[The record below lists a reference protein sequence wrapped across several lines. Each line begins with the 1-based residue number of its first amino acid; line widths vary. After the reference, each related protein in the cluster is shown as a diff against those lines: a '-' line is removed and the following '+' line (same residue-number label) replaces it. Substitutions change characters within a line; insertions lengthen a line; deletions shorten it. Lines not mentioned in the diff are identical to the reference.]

1 MELSKDGVDA
11 DASVI
16 GCAIDSVLPI
26 STATSCQQQDSEA
39 VDVDTLQ
46 RKIDVLEAEFLG
58 AWQILEFLSTEYLAM
73 WERLETVELLLYQ
86 QQATI
91 ARLVGTYGDKVADE
105 KQSAD
110 MSTVSEAKSA
120 ISHLHNGP
128 NLSHVKEEE
137 DDDDDDDKF
146 AAKVEAQLRSLESS
160 EQHPYSITPVDRSRQ
175 TSRLSADEAFY
186 RSLNSAH
193 RDSPSVMSES
203 DNELRMIWESSS
215 AAQQFRR
222 DSVRPSEE
230 PVGHVFSAQDY
241 CHYRQGNTSS
251 QNAWHQSK
259 KAKPPDEPEEDT
271 QTEDDEWT
279 WRTNVNMA
287 AGSSSDCASQIR
299 EIERVSRK
307 LKRDSQRLQ
316 ELRER
321 LVQSSSVPQR
331 VTQRDSAESGTDL
344 HEQLRLAFLESARQ
358 KSVRLEQRRQL
369 QQPKANSLSYP
380 SSSQQ
385 PSIYCGSS
393 TAAAAPVHIDPLHLG
408 RSNSSDNVSPSF
420 SSYLRTPIEKQ
431 AGHDDTRTS
440 NPTSPLGQRSKS
452 AQKSPTL
459 QNRTPTIKTR
469 SASEEIT
476 ANCSANFLTTASTR
490 SPNKVS
496 TASRGRRSQQ
506 GLSPTKVNRISSMR
520 SDSGVSSL
528 SGNWSSMD
536 PERSPVSPSQLLA
549 LAVHHSS
556 TQQQVDSAPP
566 PPAPADDQIIR
577 PSSRMMYEQPAVS
590 PSTRSRPQPSQI
602 QPHLTTETWN
612 VQGSICSVA
621 TEAYSAASRVEPYPD
636 TIHHSYEALGG
647 NRVRRNPSTP
657 RTLSRNDSTWMET
670 EIDNPFLPT
679 TLDDDWYS
687 PRGVVHPQ
695 NAPQHQYRSNTP
707 SPAPGSLP
715 EGHFVPEPANVAN
728 QQQQQQQQ
736 FLYPTVTFEPCRE
749 EIDRN
754 FEPSNFI
761 QQPKSAGC
769 SPRQRRRLHSSP
781 TSSLASQRYQQ
792 QDLVDQLQQQPN
804 QRLEH
809 QLSSPGRLVQTSTQ
823 AEQLSSSSSI
833 DYYELYYQTPSSL
846 AQQQQQPSQQEQ
858 NHNSYDCQEGVYLFR
873 NPLPNYEE
881 QSSYDSSR
889 RIGQDGELTSRGL
902 SSSPLPAY
910 TTSGQ
915 VIVSQCGYISIA
927 ASSAPPRALSPGKQP
942 RSSPRKK
949 IRTAVNQL
957 VPYFNRPKLKNRSI
971 SLPGVD
977 AMQEM
982 DGQHLSHSASG
993 STGHFSKSDE
1003 GNGKRFSFSR
1013 TSSLPGLKKGKK
1025 MMKQLT
1031 NMIGGRRGSTD
1042 GKRPESLHCLPQQ
1055 NDDWLMTPRRPLR
1068 ALDVVGNHSGDHSS
1082 RAFVSYCNEGF
1093 DSGNDWDD
1101 DATGQVATGSGAS
1114 RAWDNSHT
1122 ASIPGTEPSHLARR
1136 PSGPSYGEFA
1146 ASRALGR
1153 YRRLA
1158 AAEAAATT
1166 VPSPAPMALPD
1177 VAIVSSSGMQSENRR
1192 RERPPSISDDDASV
1206 SLSLNLDLCRP
1217 SGEEQPEIK
1226 EQKDCDNEEI
1236 FFPKVAI
1243 KGSPKR
1249 SEECAAADDSPKHAV
1264 AVQPC
1269 PQSMDYL
1276 EPDQFRPTGNIESVP
1291 SSPRPLANVNRTA
1304 PRWQSTEDSI
1314 DVDDEW
1320 YRYGMLQ
1327 LEEMERRAES
1337 GGTDLLAEAA
1347 RQYNQQTTYDNQM
1360 QAVLS
1365 ELQSRVPVYPAL
1377 EGDSIVNGIRSS
1389 GEDANYLPPAEATWD
1404 YATPVVYETAMT
1416 AEPPCMVEE
1425 ENDDWASYTSSPN
1438 RAGIAVQ
1445 ESAVESKQVSVKAHE
1460 EDDEDDDYSSGETSG
1475 PDTPRDQSFDDDN
1488 EGGNELFYHYE
1499 DDNKEPE
1506 YCEATRHTGDAAI
1519 EPTTS
1524 AVAGSYPNNRH
1535 SISGSRGSDIFPSSG
1550 NILSAAGSTAS
1561 NIASSVFSF
1570 FTSTTAL
1577 KDGNEEASEPQQPY
1591 GTDVYYASANNIAAA
1606 GMSPVMT
1613 TRTTVESPSLTV
1625 EVNLSYIQDGEDNM
1639 DPMDVEQQ
1647 KILKSTTKGSAA
1659 RWKLVKTLRDKKAET
1674 ASVGARPSPTT
1685 APSPTN
1691 IEANGSG
1698 GAGGRGSRTNG
1709 LPGDNPFYS
1718 NIDSM
1723 PDIRPRRKS
1732 IPLVSELTMAATKRN
1747 AGLTSVLP
1755 RATLNDE
1762 ELKMH
1767 VYKKTLQ
1774 GLIYPISS
1782 TTPHNFQ
1789 PWTASSPT
1797 YCYECE
1803 GLLWGIARQ
1812 GVRCT
1817 ECGVKCHEKCKDLL
1831 NADCLQRAAEKSSK
1845 HGAED
1850 KTQIIITAMKE
1861 RMKQRERNKPEIFE
1875 LIRVIFNVDPDTH
1888 IDSIEQA
1895 ESAVLEGTANW
1906 SAKIAVTVICAQ
1918 GLIAK
1923 DKSGTSDP
1931 YVTVQVGKVK
1941 KRTRTMPQ
1949 ELNPIWNERF
1959 YFECHNSSDRIKV
1972 RVWDED
1978 NDFKS
1983 KMRQKFTRESDD
1995 FLGQTIIEVRTLSG
2009 EMDVWYNLEKRTD
2022 KSAVSGAIRLHIS
2035 VEIKGEE
2042 KVAPYHVQYTCLHE
2056 NLFHYLSEQVH
2067 NGGVK
2072 LPAAKG
2078 DDSWKI
2084 YFDEPSQELVEEFA
2098 MRYGIEPIYQA
2109 MTNFHCLS
2117 TKYLCPG
2124 VPAVMSTLLANINA
2138 FYAHTTASTA
2148 VSASDRFAA
2157 SNFGKEKFVKL
2168 LDQLHNSLRIDLS
2181 MYRNNFPASS
2191 QEKLM
2196 DLKSTVDLL
2205 TSITFF
2211 RMKVQELSSPPR
2223 ASTVVKDC
2231 ATACLKSTYQFLF
2244 ENCYELYAREYQAE
2258 PGEAKRDPEDHGPRL
2273 DSVDFWHKL
2282 IALIVSVIEED
2293 KNSYAPVLN
2302 QFPQELNIGQLSA
2315 YIMWTQFAVDMKYA
2329 LEEHEQQRLCKSSAY
2344 MNLHFKV
2351 KWLYNHYVKDLPQ
2364 YKGAVPE
2371 YPAWFEPFVMQWL
2384 NENDDVSLEYLHG
2397 AFKRDKQDGFQRSS
2411 EHTLFSTS
2419 VVDIFTQLAQCFD
2432 VVSKL
2437 ECPDPEIWKRY
2448 MKRFAKTIVKVLLA
2462 YADTAKKEFP
2472 QLTKDE
2478 RIACTLMNNIQQLRV
2493 QLEKLFEQMGG
2504 SKLEEDAANILKE
2517 LQQSLNNVLD
2527 ELATMFAKSLE
2538 PKITVSVKEV
2548 GDLLS
2553 HIKGGGQVSL
2563 TQPSQRNA
2571 VTTEADDS
2579 LKPLMDL
2586 LDGSLSLYAESC
2598 EKAVLKRLLKELWK
2612 IVMHTMEKTIVL
2624 PPMTDKSMI
2633 LKNLT
2638 DNAKNLAANAK
2649 IEDMSRLF
2657 KNSVAGKQDVK
2668 SALSGVMEISK
2679 EFEKNLTPKQCA
2691 VLDVALDTIK
2701 QYFHAGGSGLKKTFL
2716 EKSLELQSLRYA
2728 LSLYTQT
2735 TDTLIKTFVTSQTNQ
2750 DLPSVEEGSVGEVSV
2765 QVDLFTHPGSGEHKV
2780 TVKVVAANDLKWPV
2794 QPGMFRPFVETNL
2807 VGPHLADKKR
2817 KFATKSKS
2825 NTWSPKYNETFHFVI
2840 GNEESLESF
2849 ELHICVK
2856 DYCFARDDSLVGVAV
2871 MQLKD
2876 IVEQGSCACWL
2887 ALGKRCHMDETGWTI
2902 LRILSQ
2908 RTNDE
2913 VAREFVKMKSDVRPE
2928 ESAVQQS

>member
-1 MELSKDGVDA
+1 MRHNKKNVVSLQPLFPSCPALNTYPVALSVF
-11 DASVI
+11 
-16 GCAIDSVLPI
+16 LHLI
-26 STATSCQQQDSEA
+26 S
-39 VDVDTLQ
+39 
-46 RKIDVLEAEFLG
+46 
-58 AWQILEFLSTEYLAM
+58 
-73 WERLETVELLLYQ
+73 
-86 QQATI
+86 
-91 ARLVGTYGDKVADE
+91 
-105 KQSAD
+105 
-110 MSTVSEAKSA
+110 
-120 ISHLHNGP
+120 
-128 NLSHVKEEE
+128 
-137 DDDDDDDKF
+137 
-146 AAKVEAQLRSLESS
+146 
-160 EQHPYSITPVDRSRQ
+160 SRQ
-175 TSRLSADEAFY
+175 R
-186 RSLNSAH
+186 
-193 RDSPSVMSES
+193 
-203 DNELRMIWESSS
+203 
-215 AAQQFRR
+215 
-222 DSVRPSEE
+222 
-230 PVGHVFSAQDY
+230 
-241 CHYRQGNTSS
+241 
-251 QNAWHQSK
+251 
-259 KAKPPDEPEEDT
+259 
-271 QTEDDEWT
+271 
-279 WRTNVNMA
+279 
-287 AGSSSDCASQIR
+287 
-299 EIERVSRK
+299 
-307 LKRDSQRLQ
+307 
-316 ELRER
+316 
-321 LVQSSSVPQR
+321 
-331 VTQRDSAESGTDL
+331 
-344 HEQLRLAFLESARQ
+344 
-358 KSVRLEQRRQL
+358 
-369 QQPKANSLSYP
+369 
-380 SSSQQ
+380 
-385 PSIYCGSS
+385 
-393 TAAAAPVHIDPLHLG
+393 
-408 RSNSSDNVSPSF
+408 
-420 SSYLRTPIEKQ
+420 
-431 AGHDDTRTS
+431 
-440 NPTSPLGQRSKS
+440 
-452 AQKSPTL
+452 
-459 QNRTPTIKTR
+459 
-469 SASEEIT
+469 
-476 ANCSANFLTTASTR
+476 
-490 SPNKVS
+490 
-496 TASRGRRSQQ
+496 
-506 GLSPTKVNRISSMR
+506 
-520 SDSGVSSL
+520 
-528 SGNWSSMD
+528 
-536 PERSPVSPSQLLA
+536 
-549 LAVHHSS
+549 
-556 TQQQVDSAPP
+556 
-566 PPAPADDQIIR
+566 
-577 PSSRMMYEQPAVS
+577 
-590 PSTRSRPQPSQI
+590 
-602 QPHLTTETWN
+602 
-612 VQGSICSVA
+612 
-621 TEAYSAASRVEPYPD
+621 
-636 TIHHSYEALGG
+636 
-647 NRVRRNPSTP
+647 
-657 RTLSRNDSTWMET
+657 
-670 EIDNPFLPT
+670 
-679 TLDDDWYS
+679 
-687 PRGVVHPQ
+687 
-695 NAPQHQYRSNTP
+695 
-707 SPAPGSLP
+707 
-715 EGHFVPEPANVAN
+715 
-728 QQQQQQQQ
+728 
-736 FLYPTVTFEPCRE
+736 
-749 EIDRN
+749 
-754 FEPSNFI
+754 
-761 QQPKSAGC
+761 
-769 SPRQRRRLHSSP
+769 
-781 TSSLASQRYQQ
+781 
-792 QDLVDQLQQQPN
+792 
-804 QRLEH
+804 
-809 QLSSPGRLVQTSTQ
+809 
-823 AEQLSSSSSI
+823 
-833 DYYELYYQTPSSL
+833 
-846 AQQQQQPSQQEQ
+846 
-858 NHNSYDCQEGVYLFR
+858 
-873 NPLPNYEE
+873 
-881 QSSYDSSR
+881 
-889 RIGQDGELTSRGL
+889 
-902 SSSPLPAY
+902 
-910 TTSGQ
+910 
-915 VIVSQCGYISIA
+915 
-927 ASSAPPRALSPGKQP
+927 
-942 RSSPRKK
+942 
-949 IRTAVNQL
+949 
-957 VPYFNRPKLKNRSI
+957 
-971 SLPGVD
+971 
-977 AMQEM
+977 
-982 DGQHLSHSASG
+982 
-993 STGHFSKSDE
+993 
-1003 GNGKRFSFSR
+1003 
-1013 TSSLPGLKKGKK
+1013 
-1025 MMKQLT
+1025 
-1031 NMIGGRRGSTD
+1031 
-1042 GKRPESLHCLPQQ
+1042 
-1055 NDDWLMTPRRPLR
+1055 
-1068 ALDVVGNHSGDHSS
+1068 
-1082 RAFVSYCNEGF
+1082 
-1093 DSGNDWDD
+1093 
-1101 DATGQVATGSGAS
+1101 
-1114 RAWDNSHT
+1114 
-1122 ASIPGTEPSHLARR
+1122 
-1136 PSGPSYGEFA
+1136 
-1146 ASRALGR
+1146 
-1153 YRRLA
+1153 
-1158 AAEAAATT
+1158 
-1166 VPSPAPMALPD
+1166 
-1177 VAIVSSSGMQSENRR
+1177 
-1192 RERPPSISDDDASV
+1192 
-1206 SLSLNLDLCRP
+1206 
-1217 SGEEQPEIK
+1217 
-1226 EQKDCDNEEI
+1226 
-1236 FFPKVAI
+1236 
-1243 KGSPKR
+1243 
-1249 SEECAAADDSPKHAV
+1249 
-1264 AVQPC
+1264 
-1269 PQSMDYL
+1269 
-1276 EPDQFRPTGNIESVP
+1276 
-1291 SSPRPLANVNRTA
+1291 
-1304 PRWQSTEDSI
+1304 
-1314 DVDDEW
+1314 
-1320 YRYGMLQ
+1320 
-1327 LEEMERRAES
+1327 
-1337 GGTDLLAEAA
+1337 
-1347 RQYNQQTTYDNQM
+1347 
-1360 QAVLS
+1360 
-1365 ELQSRVPVYPAL
+1365 
-1377 EGDSIVNGIRSS
+1377 
-1389 GEDANYLPPAEATWD
+1389 
-1404 YATPVVYETAMT
+1404 
-1416 AEPPCMVEE
+1416 
-1425 ENDDWASYTSSPN
+1425 
-1438 RAGIAVQ
+1438 
-1445 ESAVESKQVSVKAHE
+1445 
-1460 EDDEDDDYSSGETSG
+1460 
-1475 PDTPRDQSFDDDN
+1475 
-1488 EGGNELFYHYE
+1488 
-1499 DDNKEPE
+1499 
-1506 YCEATRHTGDAAI
+1506 
-1519 EPTTS
+1519 
-1524 AVAGSYPNNRH
+1524 
-1535 SISGSRGSDIFPSSG
+1535 
-1550 NILSAAGSTAS
+1550 
-1561 NIASSVFSF
+1561 
-1570 FTSTTAL
+1570 
-1577 KDGNEEASEPQQPY
+1577 
-1591 GTDVYYASANNIAAA
+1591 
-1606 GMSPVMT
+1606 
-1613 TRTTVESPSLTV
+1613 
-1625 EVNLSYIQDGEDNM
+1625 
-1639 DPMDVEQQ
+1639 
-1647 KILKSTTKGSAA
+1647 
-1659 RWKLVKTLRDKKAET
+1659 
-1674 ASVGARPSPTT
+1674 
-1685 APSPTN
+1685 
-1691 IEANGSG
+1691 NGSG

>member
-1 MELSKDGVDA
+1 MSLLSVTVKRAKFAGPSANQLNTYVTLQLQNVKSTTITVKGANPAWEQDFLFETNCLDTGLLIEVWNKGLIWDKAMGHYWLPLQQVPYSNEQEGIGQWMSLDAEQIMENGVVVGTRNPTGDYLL
-11 DASVI
+11 
-16 GCAIDSVLPI
+16 IDCRFELPY
-26 STATSCQQQDSEA
+26 DSE
-39 VDVDTLQ
+39 DVDLGGMQ
-46 RKIDVLEAEFLG
+46 RKLEA
-58 AWQILEFLSTEYLAM
+58 Y
-73 WERLETVELLLYQ
+73 
-86 QQATI
+86 
-91 ARLVGTYGDKVADE
+91 
-105 KQSAD
+105 
-110 MSTVSEAKSA
+110 
-120 ISHLHNGP
+120 N
-128 NLSHVKEEE
+128 HVL
-137 DDDDDDDKF
+137 D
-146 AAKVEAQLRSLESS
+146 
-160 EQHPYSITPVDRSRQ
+160 
-175 TSRLSADEAFY
+175 
-186 RSLNSAH
+186 
-193 RDSPSVMSES
+193 
-203 DNELRMIWESSS
+203 
-215 AAQQFRR
+215 
-222 DSVRPSEE
+222 
-230 PVGHVFSAQDY
+230 
-241 CHYRQGNTSS
+241 
-251 QNAWHQSK
+251 
-259 KAKPPDEPEEDT
+259 
-271 QTEDDEWT
+271 
-279 WRTNVNMA
+279 
-287 AGSSSDCASQIR
+287 
-299 EIERVSRK
+299 
-307 LKRDSQRLQ
+307 Q
-316 ELRER
+316 EM
-321 LVQSSSVPQR
+321 
-331 VTQRDSAESGTDL
+331 
-344 HEQLRLAFLESARQ
+344 
-358 KSVRLEQRRQL
+358 
-369 QQPKANSLSYP
+369 
-380 SSSQQ
+380 
-385 PSIYCGSS
+385 
-393 TAAAAPVHIDPLHLG
+393 
-408 RSNSSDNVSPSF
+408 
-420 SSYLRTPIEKQ
+420 
-431 AGHDDTRTS
+431 
-440 NPTSPLGQRSKS
+440 
-452 AQKSPTL
+452 
-459 QNRTPTIKTR
+459 
-469 SASEEIT
+469 
-476 ANCSANFLTTASTR
+476 
-490 SPNKVS
+490 
-496 TASRGRRSQQ
+496 
-506 GLSPTKVNRISSMR
+506 SSMR
-520 SDSGVSSL
+520 D
-528 SGNWSSMD
+528 
-536 PERSPVSPSQLLA
+536 
-549 LAVHHSS
+549 
-556 TQQQVDSAPP
+556 
-566 PPAPADDQIIR
+566 
-577 PSSRMMYEQPAVS
+577 
-590 PSTRSRPQPSQI
+590 
-602 QPHLTTETWN
+602 
-612 VQGSICSVA
+612 
-621 TEAYSAASRVEPYPD
+621 
-636 TIHHSYEALGG
+636 GG
-647 NRVRRNPSTP
+647 KRR
-657 RTLSRNDSTWMET
+657 
-670 EIDNPFLPT
+670 
-679 TLDDDWYS
+679 
-687 PRGVVHPQ
+687 
-695 NAPQHQYRSNTP
+695 
-707 SPAPGSLP
+707 
-715 EGHFVPEPANVAN
+715 
-728 QQQQQQQQ
+728 QQQ
-736 FLYPTVTFEPCRE
+736 FLIHSGLSEDSDYTSEVNYPLVQHHEANGSASQYLSVAHQYPSPQRSSEISRENSYETNDTSTDQRHWAYDYGGGYPATQEDGYDYNYDQSEEMYVQSDQWPRPTEEPLYYNSRPNKESKSTGQYKNSSNCYDSPDRRSTTAS
-749 EIDRN
+749 EIRTN
-754 FEPSNFI
+754 FAKGCIQPTTTSPKPSLARQSTLYDEHETNHSSEATYSEDYANY
-761 QQPKSAGC
+761 QQPPQQQRQPYPIGNNHQSQEQYNYSTAAGYDD
-769 SPRQRRRLHSSP
+769 SS
-781 TSSLASQRYQQ
+781 TYQQ
-792 QDLVDQLQQQPN
+792 YDGGGTSEYDYNYDYNYGYSEGQQYNESVAAVIDDGKESHGYGYYDETGYYYDGQWYAYDGNYDANYDANYSTEDATSNWSQQNYDGQQEHYDHSNDYTAPVKTDYVPELPTKSQPKPQPQKSSITAPAAAIMKTILEDAVPLKPLQMLGDIFSK
-804 QRLEH
+804 R
-809 QLSSPGRLVQTSTQ
+809 STMMHHGD
-823 AEQLSSSSSI
+823 LSSSGGSVESEQPMTRRRESIASVTTPTGPELTTNFGGRTSQSPLMMGELDRLQTDMLSSRGQEDQMVISDYRAGSGPSIEPPDHRRGSIQSRLSQMSQQSRRERAEHFRRRRSSSI
-833 DYYELYYQTPSSL
+833 CSDRDRDRDREHEHEHEHASPY
-846 AQQQQQPSQQEQ
+846 
-858 NHNSYDCQEGVYLFR
+858 NSYDDERTPVNEINLSLDMNDMTPIATQVPFPPQQQYKGVSFDEDDMYLNER
-873 NPLPNYEE
+873 GDPGMQSTDQMDQLPPPTTPP
-881 QSSYDSSR
+881 QDS
-889 RIGQDGELTSRGL
+889 
-902 SSSPLPAY
+902 
-910 TTSGQ
+910 
-915 VIVSQCGYISIA
+915 VI
-927 ASSAPPRALSPGKQP
+927 SAPPVTAARA
-942 RSSPRKK
+942 
-949 IRTAVNQL
+949 
-957 VPYFNRPKLKNRSI
+957 
-971 SLPGVD
+971 
-977 AMQEM
+977 
-982 DGQHLSHSASG
+982 
-993 STGHFSKSDE
+993 
-1003 GNGKRFSFSR
+1003 
-1013 TSSLPGLKKGKK
+1013 
-1025 MMKQLT
+1025 
-1031 NMIGGRRGSTD
+1031 
-1042 GKRPESLHCLPQQ
+1042 CQ
-1055 NDDWLMTPRRPLR
+1055 NLTPRQKWLW
-1068 ALDVVGNHSGDHSS
+1068 
-1082 RAFVSYCNEGF
+1082 AFNK
-1093 DSGNDWDD
+1093 
-1101 DATGQVATGSGAS
+1101 
-1114 RAWDNSHT
+1114 
-1122 ASIPGTEPSHLARR
+1122 I
-1136 PSGPSYGEFA
+1136 
-1146 ASRALGR
+1146 
-1153 YRRLA
+1153 
-1158 AAEAAATT
+1158 
-1166 VPSPAPMALPD
+1166 
-1177 VAIVSSSGMQSENRR
+1177 
-1192 RERPPSISDDDASV
+1192 
-1206 SLSLNLDLCRP
+1206 
-1217 SGEEQPEIK
+1217 
-1226 EQKDCDNEEI
+1226 
-1236 FFPKVAI
+1236 
-1243 KGSPKR
+1243 
-1249 SEECAAADDSPKHAV
+1249 CA
-1264 AVQPC
+1264 
-1269 PQSMDYL
+1269 
-1276 EPDQFRPTGNIESVP
+1276 
-1291 SSPRPLANVNRTA
+1291 
-1304 PRWQSTEDSI
+1304 
-1314 DVDDEW
+1314 
-1320 YRYGMLQ
+1320 Q
-1327 LEEMERRAES
+1327 LM
-1337 GGTDLLAEAA
+1337 
-1347 RQYNQQTTYDNQM
+1347 
-1360 QAVLS
+1360 
-1365 ELQSRVPVYPAL
+1365 
-1377 EGDSIVNGIRSS
+1377 
-1389 GEDANYLPPAEATWD
+1389 
-1404 YATPVVYETAMT
+1404 
-1416 AEPPCMVEE
+1416 
-1425 ENDDWASYTSSPN
+1425 
-1438 RAGIAVQ
+1438 
-1445 ESAVESKQVSVKAHE
+1445 
-1460 EDDEDDDYSSGETSG
+1460 
-1475 PDTPRDQSFDDDN
+1475 
-1488 EGGNELFYHYE
+1488 
-1499 DDNKEPE
+1499 
-1506 YCEATRHTGDAAI
+1506 
-1519 EPTTS
+1519 
-1524 AVAGSYPNNRH
+1524 
-1535 SISGSRGSDIFPSSG
+1535 
-1550 NILSAAGSTAS
+1550 
-1561 NIASSVFSF
+1561 
-1570 FTSTTAL
+1570 
-1577 KDGNEEASEPQQPY
+1577 
-1591 GTDVYYASANNIAAA
+1591 
-1606 GMSPVMT
+1606 
-1613 TRTTVESPSLTV
+1613 
-1625 EVNLSYIQDGEDNM
+1625 
-1639 DPMDVEQQ
+1639 
-1647 KILKSTTKGSAA
+1647 
-1659 RWKLVKTLRDKKAET
+1659 
-1674 ASVGARPSPTT
+1674 
-1685 APSPTN
+1685 
-1691 IEANGSG
+1691 NGSG

-1732 IPLVSELTMAATKRN
+1732 IPLVSELVLKTMAATKRN

-1875 LIRVIFNVDPDTH
+1875 LIR
-1888 IDSIEQA
+1888 
-1895 ESAVLEGTANW
+1895 AVFGVEERSHNGHMKAVKQSVLDGTSKW
-1906 SAKIAVTVICAQ
+1906 SAKIAITVICAQ